1 MRAPRRRSGRLT
13 ITASLSLLLL
23 LGAWTWQGGT
33 QWVLAAGSPQAPA
46 CTESIS
52 DIYDRVSPAVVF
64 ITATSIRPYQ
74 PTDRVQRVVGSG
86 FIFDATG
93 LILTNSHVAFGR
105 QFIGVTLD
113 DGTVSTAQVVG
124 ADPIFDLAVLRIT
137 APSGRKLPVVP
148 LGDSDQLRV
157 GADVVAIGNPLG
169 LDQTLTKGIVSAI
182 NRILPNT
189 PLSLME
195 PMIQTDTPI
204 NPGNSGGP
212 LLDRCGVVI
221 GINTAMLPEAQN
233 IGFAIPINLAKLALP
248 SLLEKGHIVRPWIG
262 IQGQFVESLLQDVLR
277 VPLTRG
283 LLVEVVEPGSPAEQA
298 GLRGGQLEVAIA
310 GRSFLV
316 GGDIVTQI
324 NGTLLDSPDAL
335 VGVMKDLKVGAPVRM
350 KIFRNGQYREVEYVL
365 PERPLLPMDI
375 PGQSALLPL
384 TGRRT
389 RPELPADFPRRK
401 AGVSAP
407 APGLPRRWQRR
418 PPRRPRRPP

>member
-1 MRAPRRRSGRLT
+1 MRPPHRRGRHSA
-13 ITASLSLLLL
+13 IAGLSLLFL
-23 LGAWTWQGGT
+23 LGAYAWQGESR
-33 QWVLAAGSPQAPA
+33 WALAADPPKAP

-52 DIYDRVSPAVVF
+52 DIYDRVSPAVVY
-64 ITATSIRPYQ
+64 ITATSINPYQ
-74 PTDRVQRVVGSG
+74 PADRVQRVVGSG

-105 QFIGVTLD
+105 QFIAATLD
-113 DGTVSTAQVVG
+113 DGTVLTAQVVG
-124 ADPIFDLAVLRIT
+124 ADPIFDLAVLRIK
-137 APSGRKLPVVP
+137 PPKGQKLPLAP

-157 GADVVAIGNPLG
+157 GADVLAIGNPLG

-189 PLSLME
+189 PFSLLE

-212 LLDRCGVVI
+212 LLDRCGAVV

-248 SLLEKGHIVRPWIG
+248 SLLEKGHIVRPWVG
-262 IQGQFVESLLQDVLR
+262 IQGQFIGDALQELFR
-277 VPLTRG
+277 VPLAQG

-298 GLRGGQLEVAIA
+298 GLEGGQLEIAIG

-324 NGTLLDSPDAL
+324 NGKLVDSPGAL
-335 VGVMKDLKVGAPVRM
+335 LGAMNDLKVGAAVRM
-350 KIFRNGQYREVEYVL
+350 KVFRNGQYREVEYTL
-365 PERPLLPMDI
+365 PERPILPMDI
-375 PGQSALLPL
+375 PGQTTLLPL
-384 TGRRT
+384 TSRGIQQPLPPGFFPAGRQRS
-389 RPELPADFPRRK
+389 LPP
-401 AGVSAP
+401 S
-407 APGLPRRWQRR
+407 W
-418 PPRRPRRPP
+418 